1 MKVTTGTIARTAVL
15 AVSLLNV
22 LLNAFGKN
30 PLPFSDDEVYTAVST
45 VVAVVASLAAWWKNN
60 SFTKAA
66 LNSTPINTALPAVS
80 TPAAAGCVPVLWF
93 YITLVLPAWT
103 PLLGHRSAY

>member
-1 MKVTTGTIARTAVL
+1 MKVTAGTIARTAVL

-30 PLPFSDDEVYTAVST
+30 PLPFSDEVYTAVST
-45 VVAVVASLAAWWKNN
+45 VVAVAASLAAWWKNN

-66 LNSTPINTALPAVS
+66 LKADETLTLERTETAESEAV
-80 TPAAAGCVPVLWF
+80 
-93 YITLVLPAWT
+93 
-103 PLLGHRSAY
+103 HHE

>member
-1 MKVTTGTIARTAVL
+1 MKVTAGTIARTVVL

-45 VVAVVASLAAWWKNN
+45 VVAVVASLVAWWKNN
-60 SFTKAA
+60 SFTTAA
-66 LNSTPINTALPAVS
+66 LKADETLTLERTETTEIEAVNNE
-80 TPAAAGCVPVLWF
+80 
-93 YITLVLPAWT
+93 
-103 PLLGHRSAY
+103 

>member
-1 MKVTTGTIARTAVL
+1 MKVNAGTIARTAVL

-30 PLPFSDDEVYTAVST
+30 PLPFSDDDEVYTTVST

-66 LNSTPINTALPAVS
+66 LKADETLALERTETAESEAV
-80 TPAAAGCVPVLWF
+80 
-93 YITLVLPAWT
+93 
-103 PLLGHRSAY
+103 HHE

>member
-1 MKVTTGTIARTAVL
+1 MKVNAGTIARTAVL

-30 PLPFSDDEVYTAVST
+30 PLPFSDDEVYTTVST

-60 SFTKAA
+60 SFTPEAIEADDFMTRLKQQK
-66 LNSTPINTALPAVS
+66 
-80 TPAAAGCVPVLWF
+80 
-93 YITLVLPAWT
+93 
-103 PLLGHRSAY
+103 R

>member
-1 MKVTTGTIARTAVL
+1 MKVNAGTIARTAVL

-30 PLPFSDDEVYTAVST
+30 PLPFSDDEVYTTVST
-45 VVAVVASLAAWWKNN
+45 VVAVVTQVVSFGFSTAAALVAWWKNN

-66 LNSTPINTALPAVS
+66 LKADETLALERTETAESEAV
-80 TPAAAGCVPVLWF
+80 
-93 YITLVLPAWT
+93 
-103 PLLGHRSAY
+103 HHE

>member
-1 MKVTTGTIARTAVL
+1 MKVNAGTIARTAVL

-30 PLPFSDDEVYTAVST
+30 PLPFSDDEVYTTVST

-60 SFTKAA
+60 SFTPEAIEADAFMARMKKR
-66 LNSTPINTALPAVS
+66 V
-80 TPAAAGCVPVLWF
+80 
-93 YITLVLPAWT
+93 
-103 PLLGHRSAY
+103 R